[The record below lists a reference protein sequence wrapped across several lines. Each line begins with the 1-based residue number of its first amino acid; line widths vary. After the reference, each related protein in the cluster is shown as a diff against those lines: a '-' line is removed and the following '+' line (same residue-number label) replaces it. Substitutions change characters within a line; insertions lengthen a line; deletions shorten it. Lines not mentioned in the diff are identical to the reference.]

1 VVHFDL
7 SDVVFRDEGGADY
20 LTGGYETKL
29 IADHSSR
36 RLSGGQSD
44 MNRKILCKIGVLT
57 FGMPL
62 LGCSSSEVSFS
73 SDVQPIF
80 EAHCIECHDSSGE
93 GVQVSGFSVS
103 NYDSVMK
110 GTRFGQVVIPG
121 SSISST
127 LYLVVAQKTAPEIQ
141 MPPHH
146 TEAWARGRGIPLS
159 ERQVGIIRAWID
171 QGAQNN

>member
-1 VVHFDL
+1 MNQ
-7 SDVVFRDEGGADY
+7 
-20 LTGGYETKL
+20 KL
-29 IADHSSR
+29 
-36 RLSGGQSD
+36 LF
-44 MNRKILCKIGVLT
+44 KIGILA
-57 FGMPL
+57 FGMQL
-62 LGCSSSEVSFS
+62 LGCSRSEVSFS

-93 GVQVSGFSVS
+93 GVTVSGFSVS
-103 NYDSVMK
+103 DYDSVMK
-110 GTRFGQVVIPG
+110 GTKFGQVIIPG

-146 TEAWARGRGIPLS
+146 TEAWAEGRGLPLS
-159 ERQVGIIRAWID
+159 EQQVEIIQAWID